1 MTQEDI
7 KALIAHR
14 GQIKAITTRI
24 KTFLDKFREGDNI
37 YQLKSRLPNLRNAF
51 KEFDQVQT
59 QLESLQAGERQDK
72 ERDDFETDYYNI
84 ESQIL
89 ALLDSVEHAKS
100 KSITGQGSSAV
111 VEQPRLNPVR
121 LPTLDLPS
129 FSGSYLEWTA
139 FADTFKS
146 LIHNCNLYSKIPLS
160 QIVFEGR
167 CS

>member
-1 MTQEDI
+1 MTQEDV
-7 KALIAHR
+7 KALIARR
-14 GQIKAITTRI
+14 GQIKTTTTRI
-24 KTFLDKFREGDNI
+24 KTFLEKFRDGDNI

-59 QLESLQAGERQDK
+59 QLESLQERERQDK
-72 ERDDFETDYYNI
+72 ERHDFETDYYNI
-84 ESQIL
+84 VPQIL
-89 ALLDSVEHAKS
+89 ALLDSVEYAKS
-100 KSITGQGSSAV
+100 KSINGQGSSAV